1 MPELEEF
8 AEALLGQL
16 SVELNEEKQIADLHS
31 KINEDSSFSV
41 KFEELESISKK
52 LFPEL
57 KQKLEEFLGIPVSP
71 GIKLEFPGLKDFKKL
86 KGRKVFSKDEA
97 RQYIDDLFDA
107 VADEDLKRI
116 AELIKRDSAKFLVY
130 STYTKAYIS
139 QISTTYGDYLKPI
152 IYLNKFILS
161 SYPKIILYKQGPPY
175 EARFDSV
182 NSGYFGALKMTILEE
197 MIHSVQ
203 ENLQE
208 VNKQAVIQVNAIN
221 EELAKIIQSLDDE
234 KANKLTEYLQLQ
246 AVPDEFKQA
255 KRANLFF
262 FLNPDHFLVEQLGP
276 DIMTFNRVDIDPKIS
291 EIIPELLDN
300 YQKWLNPIQTH
311 HAAFTVME
319 GMAEFAV
326 QNILKDDADFQNYL
340 TTFMG
345 TDMSSYKVRKNMGL
359 DFVKAVHEKFGK
371 DSFKMLIENPPNT
384 KELKEPQLYLNRV
397 Q

>member
-1 MPELEEF
+1 LPEPEEF

-16 SVELNEEKQIADLHS
+16 SVELNEEKQITDLHS
-31 KINEDSSFSV
+31 KINEDASFSV
-41 KFEELESISKK
+41 KFEELESISVK
-52 LFPEL
+52 LVPEL
-57 KQKLEEFLGIPVSP
+57 KQKLEEFLGISVQQVNLKFPDL
-71 GIKLEFPGLKDFKKL
+71 KEFKIL
-86 KGRKVFSKDEA
+86 KGKKVFSKDEV
-97 RQYIDDLFDA
+97 RQYIDELFNA

-116 AELIKRDSAKFLVY
+116 AHLIVKDPTKFLVY

-139 QISTTYGDYLKPI
+139 NISTTYGDYLKPN

-161 SYPKIILYKQGPPY
+161 RYPKIILYKQGPPY
-175 EARFDSV
+175 EERFDSV
-182 NSGYFGALKMTILEE
+182 NSGYIGALKMTILEE

-208 VNKQAVIQVNAIN
+208 VNRQAVIQVNAIN
-221 EELAKIIQSLDDE
+221 EELAKIILALDDQA
-234 KANKLTEYLQLQ
+234 ANKLTEYLQLQ
-246 AVPDEFKQA
+246 AVPDEFKHA

-276 DIMTFNRVDIDPKIS
+276 DIMTFNQVDIDPKIS
-291 EIIPELLDN
+291 EIIPQLLEN
-300 YQKWLNPIQTH
+300 YKKWLNPIQTH

-326 QNILKDDADFQNYL
+326 QNILKDDSDFQNYL

-345 TDMSSYKVRKNMGL
+345 TDMSSYQVRKNMGL
-359 DFVKAVHEKFGK
+359 DFVKAVYEKHGK

-384 KELKEPQLYLNRV
+384 KELKEPELYLNRE
-397 Q
+397 

>member
-1 MPELEEF
+1 LPEPEEF

-31 KINEDSSFSV
+31 KINEDASFSV
-41 KFEELESISKK
+41 KFEELESISEK
-52 LFPEL
+52 LVPEL
-57 KQKLEEFLGIPVSP
+57 KQKLEEFLGISAQQVNLKFPDL
-71 GIKLEFPGLKDFKKL
+71 KEFKIL
-86 KGRKVFSKDEA
+86 KGNKVFSKDEV
-97 RQYIDDLFDA
+97 RQYIGDLFDA
-107 VADEDLKRI
+107 VADEDIKRI
-116 AELIKRDSAKFLVY
+116 AELIERDSAKFLVY

-139 QISTTYGDYLKPI
+139 QISTTYGDYLKPN

-175 EARFDSV
+175 EERFDSV
-182 NSGYFGALKMTILEE
+182 NSGYIGALKMTILEE

-208 VNKQAVIQVNAIN
+208 INRQAVVQVNAIN
-221 EELAKIIQSLDDE
+221 EELAKIILALDDQA
-234 KANKLTEYLQLQ
+234 ANKLTEYLQLQ

-276 DIMTFNRVDIDPKIS
+276 DIMTFNQVEIDPKIS
-291 EIIPELLDN
+291 ELVPQLLEN
-300 YQKWLNPIQTH
+300 YKKWLNPIQTH

-326 QNILKDDADFQNYL
+326 QNILKDDTDFQNYL

-345 TDMSSYKVRKNMGL
+345 TDMSSYQVRKNMGL
-359 DFVKAVHEKFGK
+359 DVVKAVYEKHGK

-384 KELKEPQLYLNRV
+384 KELKEPELYLNRE
-397 Q
+397 

>member
-1 MPELEEF
+1 LPEPEEF

-31 KINEDSSFSV
+31 KINEDASFSV
-41 KFEELESISKK
+41 KFEELESISEK
-52 LFPEL
+52 LVPQL
-57 KQKLEEFLGIPVSP
+57 KQKLEEFLGISAQQVNL
-71 GIKLEFPGLKDFKKL
+71 KFPELKDFKIL
-86 KGRKVFSKDEA
+86 KGNKVFSKDEV
-97 RQYIDDLFDA
+97 RGYIDDLFDA

-116 AELIKRDSAKFLVY
+116 AELIERDSAKFLVY
-130 STYTKAYIS
+130 STYSKAYIS
-139 QISTTYGDYLKPI
+139 QITTTYGDYLKPN

-161 SYPKIILYKQGPPY
+161 RYPKIILYKQGPPY
-175 EARFDSV
+175 EAKFDSV
-182 NSGYFGALKMTILEE
+182 NSGYIGALKMTILEE

-208 VNKQAVIQVNAIN
+208 INRQAVIQVNTIN
-221 EELAKIIQSLDDE
+221 EELAKIILALDD
-234 KANKLTEYLQLQ
+234 KSANKLTEYLQLQ
-246 AVPDEFKQA
+246 VVPDEFKQA

-276 DIMTFNRVDIDPKIS
+276 DIMTFNQVDIDPKIS
-291 EIIPELLDN
+291 EIVPQLLEN
-300 YQKWLNPIQTH
+300 YKKWLNPIQIH

-326 QNILKDDADFQNYL
+326 QNILKDDTDFQNYL

-345 TDMSSYKVRKNMGL
+345 TDMSSYQVRKSMGL
-359 DFVKAVHEKFGK
+359 DFVKAVYEKHGK

-384 KELKEPQLYLNRV
+384 KELKDPELYLNRE
-397 Q
+397 

>member
-1 MPELEEF
+1 LSESEEF

-31 KINEDSSFSV
+31 KINEDASFSV
-41 KFEELESISKK
+41 KFEELESISEK
-52 LFPEL
+52 LVPEL
-57 KQKLEEFLGIPVSP
+57 KQKLEEFLGIPAQPVNLKFP
-71 GIKLEFPGLKDFKKL
+71 ELKEFKIL
-86 KGRKVFSKDEA
+86 KGNKVFSKDEI

-116 AELIKRDSAKFLVY
+116 AELIERDSAKFLVY
-130 STYTKAYIS
+130 STYSKAYIS
-139 QISTTYGDYLKPI
+139 QISTTYGDYLKPN

-175 EARFDSV
+175 EAKFDSV
-182 NSGYFGALKMTILEE
+182 NSGYIGALKMTILEE

-208 VNKQAVIQVNAIN
+208 INRQAVIQVNAIN
-221 EELAKIIQSLDDE
+221 EELAKIILALDDQA
-234 KANKLTEYLQLQ
+234 ANKLTEYLQLQ
-246 AVPDEFKQA
+246 VVPDEFKQA

-276 DIMTFNRVDIDPKIS
+276 DIMTFNQVEIDPKIS
-291 EIIPELLDN
+291 EIVPHLLEN
-300 YQKWLNPIQTH
+300 YKKWLNPIQIH

-326 QNILKDDADFQNYL
+326 QNILKDDTDFQNYL

-345 TDMSSYKVRKNMGL
+345 TDMSSYQVRKNMGL
-359 DFVKAVHEKFGK
+359 DFVKAVYEKHGK
-371 DSFKMLIENPPNT
+371 DCFKMLIENPPNT
-384 KELKEPQLYLNRV
+384 KELKDPKLYLNRE
-397 Q
+397 

>member
-1 MPELEEF
+1 LPEPEEF
-8 AEALLGQL
+8 AEALLGQI

-31 KINEDSSFSV
+31 KINEDASFSV
-41 KFEELESISKK
+41 KFEELESISEK
-52 LFPEL
+52 LVPQL
-57 KQKLEEFLGIPVSP
+57 KQKLEEFLGISAQQVNL
-71 GIKLEFPGLKDFKKL
+71 KFPGLKDFKIL
-86 KGRKVFSKDEA
+86 KGNKVFSKDEV
-97 RQYIDDLFDA
+97 REYIDDLFDA

-116 AELIKRDSAKFLVY
+116 ADLIERDSAKFLVY

-139 QISTTYGDYLKPI
+139 QITTTYGDYLKPN

-161 SYPKIILYKQGPPY
+161 SYPKIILYKQGSPY
-175 EARFDSV
+175 EAKFDSV
-182 NSGYFGALKMTILEE
+182 NSGYIGALKMTILEE

-208 VNKQAVIQVNAIN
+208 INRQAVIQVNAIN
-221 EELAKIIQSLDDE
+221 EELAKIILALDDE
-234 KANKLTEYLQLQ
+234 SANKLTEYLQLQ

-276 DIMTFNRVDIDPKIS
+276 DIMTFNQVDIDPKIS
-291 EIIPELLDN
+291 EIVPQLLEN
-300 YQKWLNPIQTH
+300 YKKWLNPIQIH

-326 QNILKDDADFQNYL
+326 QNILKDDTDFQNYL

-345 TDMSSYKVRKNMGL
+345 TDMSSYQVRKNMGL
-359 DFVKAVHEKFGK
+359 DFVKAVYEKHGK

-384 KELKEPQLYLNRV
+384 KELKDPELYLNRE
-397 Q
+397 

>member
-1 MPELEEF
+1 MPEPEEF

-31 KINEDSSFSV
+31 KINEDASFSV
-41 KFEELESISKK
+41 KFEELESISEK
-52 LFPEL
+52 LVPEL
-57 KQKLEEFLGIPVSP
+57 KQKLEEFLGISAQQVNLKFPEL
-71 GIKLEFPGLKDFKKL
+71 KEFKIL
-86 KGRKVFSKDEA
+86 KGNKVFSKDEA
-97 RQYIDDLFDA
+97 RQYIDELFDA
-107 VADEDLKRI
+107 VADEDLKKI
-116 AELIKRDSAKFLVY
+116 ASLIQRDSAKFLVY

-139 QISTTYGDYLKPI
+139 QISTTYGDYLKPN

-175 EARFDSV
+175 EERFDSV
-182 NSGYFGALKMTILEE
+182 NSGYIGALKMTILEE

-208 VNKQAVIQVNAIN
+208 INRQAVIQVNAIN
-221 EELAKIIQSLDDE
+221 EDLAKIILALNDQA
-234 KANKLTEYLQLQ
+234 ANKLTEYLQLQ

-276 DIMTFNRVDIDPKIS
+276 DIMTFNQVEIDPKIS
-291 EIIPELLDN
+291 ELVPELLEN
-300 YQKWLNPIQTH
+300 YKKWLNPIQTY

-345 TDMSSYKVRKNMGL
+345 TNMSSYQVRKNMGL
-359 DFVKAVHEKFGK
+359 DFVKAVYEKHGK

-384 KELKEPQLYLNRV
+384 KQLKEPELYLNRE
-397 Q
+397 